1 MNTVVITGASRG
13 IGAAIAQEFKNHN
26 WYVIGTSTHKD
37 SPSTRSVDRWL
48 YVDLKFQDDREVF
61 CNEIL
66 TVPNLK
72 AVVNNAGINIIKE
85 QSEVT
90 PTDYAAIHQVNL
102 EGPYFVSKAAA
113 IRMAELGGGRIV
125 NISSIWSV
133 VSKEQRTLYS
143 TMKTALLGLTRA
155 MAVEW
160 AKRNILVN
168 CVSPGFVNTE
178 LTRRSLSAE
187 QQREVTALVPLGR
200 LAEPEEIAKVVL
212 FLCSSQ
218 NSYITGQNFVVDGGF
233 TVR

>member
-1 MNTVVITGASRG
+1 
-13 IGAAIAQEFKNHN
+13 
-26 WYVIGTSTHKD
+26 
-37 SPSTRSVDRWL
+37 
-48 YVDLKFQDDREVF
+48 
-61 CNEIL
+61 
-66 TVPNLK
+66 
-72 AVVNNAGINIIKE
+72 
-85 QSEVT
+85 
-90 PTDYAAIHQVNL
+90 
-102 EGPYFVSKAAA
+102 
-113 IRMAELGGGRIV
+113 
-125 NISSIWSV
+125 
-133 VSKEQRTLYS
+133 
-143 TMKTALLGLTRA
+143 MKTALLGLTRA